1 MVGAKRKLYR
11 EQAQSSTKKNL
22 ASHWLTLSCL
32 FSVSDG
38 EQKPAI

>member
-11 EQAQSSTKKNL
+11 EQAQSSTKTKL
-22 ASHWLTLSCL
+22 SYWLTRSCL